1 MPSATLVFDAWRR
14 RETALCLAANRWGH
28 RPHVGRHF
36 VLVSRLGD
44 GPAWYA
50 LMLLVVLLD
59 GWNGLAAS
67 VHMAATGLVALG
79 LYTLLKRRTRRPRPF
94 ADDLRI
100 RALTR
105 PLDEYSFPSGHTLH
119 AVAFTIIALAWYPT
133 LAWLLVPFCLA
144 VALSRVVLGLH
155 YPTDVVA
162 AALIASLIG
171 LLSLGVAGI

>member
-67 VHMAATGLVALG
+67 VHMAATGLVALC
-79 LYTLLKRRTRRPRPF
+79 LYTALKRRTRRPRPF
-94 ADDLRI
+94 ADDRRI

-119 AVAFTIIALAWYPT
+119 AVAFTIIALAWYPA

-162 AALIASLIG
+162 AGLIASLIG
-171 LLSLGVAGI
+171 LVSLGLAGI